1 MAAPRRALARRP
13 AISAVLPISL
23 ILLTALPSPGQE
35 PSQPREAILF
45 MEIPTVVSAAGVAQ
59 PLNEAPAAVSVLSA
73 EDIKSSAA
81 LSIPDLF
88 RLVAGLDYIRVSA
101 SNVGIAARGL
111 NLPGNLA
118 RSRMQV
124 LVDGQSVY
132 EDVLGI
138 IYWHEIPIPLD
149 EIERIEVVKSPAT
162 ALYGDKAF
170 AGLVNIITKSP
181 DQLRGTLVRETV
193 GEAGTT
199 ITDIVHGGGSG
210 PLRYKL
216 SVGYDRT
223 NQFSNPPDDRTGR
236 QLGRADARGHAYV
249 EGRIDET
256 STLSLTLGF
265 DQFDRREVSIPT
277 QTDVQVVSGYTGYA
291 KLNYTR
297 GDLRAQVSYSRFDG
311 DIRADFQVRPY
322 SPVVNILQAQL
333 DYSTRLGASHL
344 VSGGVTYRFLSADS
358 AFFADGGGTQN
369 LGRFYLQDQWSL
381 LKNLTLTTGVGV
393 DFHPEAGVSASPRGV
408 LVFTPWP
415 DHAFRV
421 SVARAF
427 RNPSFIENFLF
438 EPVKTRP
445 GQRGPIATLLGNDRL
460 EPEEMR
466 SYEVG
471 YQGRLN
477 GRVRVWVDFFYNQLE
492 NLIAPV
498 APKLLTVQFE
508 NFGRGDA
515 YGTETGI
522 EARLTSWLTGFANYT
537 YLQRTG
543 AADAMG
549 MASNHKANIGFAASL
564 PHGFSASTTGSYVGV
579 PENSHTGVN
588 AYFLVNVRVAKQ
600 FTVLGT
606 PGELSLEVSNLFDDT
621 HREIKG
627 GDVIDRRTSGTLR
640 LYF

>member
-1 MAAPRRALARRP
+1 VSAPRAALA
-13 AISAVLPISL
+13 AIVLVPVIA
-23 ILLTALPSPGQE
+23 LTAAPSPGQQAVK
-35 PSQPREAILF
+35 PPEAILF
-45 MEIPTVVSAAGVAQ
+45 MEIPTVVSATGVAQ
-59 PLNEAPAAVSVLSA
+59 PLTEAPAAVSVLSA
-73 EDIKSSAA
+73 EDIKNSAA
-81 LSIPDLF
+81 LSIPDLL
-88 RLVAGLDYIRVSA
+88 RLVAGLDYTRVSA

-111 NLPGNLA
+111 NLPGGLA

-124 LVDGQSVY
+124 LVDGLSVY

-162 ALYGDKAF
+162 SLYGDKAF
-170 AGLVNIITKSP
+170 AGLVNIVTKSP
-181 DQLRGTLVRETV
+181 DQLRGTLVRETA

-199 ITDIVHGGGSG
+199 ITDILHGGGSG

-223 NQFSNPPDDRTGR
+223 NQFPNPPDDRTDR

-249 EGRIDET
+249 EGQIDET

-265 DQFDRREVSIPT
+265 DQFDRKEVSVPT
-277 QTDVQVVSGYTGYA
+277 QTDVQVVSGYMGYA
-291 KLNYTR
+291 KLNYSR
-297 GDLRAQVSYSRFDG
+297 SGLSAQVSYNRFDG
-311 DIRADFQVRPY
+311 EISAHFQVQRY
-322 SPVVNILQAQL
+322 FPVVNILQAQL
-333 DYSTRLGASHL
+333 DYTTKLGASHL
-344 VSGGVTYRFLSADS
+344 VSGGVSYRFLSADS
-358 AFFADGGGTQN
+358 AFFANGGGTEN
-369 LGRFYLQDQWSL
+369 LGRFYVQDQWSL

-393 DFHPEAGVSASPRGV
+393 DVHPLAGVSASPRGA

-427 RNPSFIENFLF
+427 RDPSFIESFLF
-438 EPVKTRP
+438 EPIKSRP
-445 GQRGPIATLLGNDRL
+445 GARPAILTLLGNDRL
-460 EPEEMR
+460 DPEEMR

-471 YQGRLN
+471 YQGRLY
-477 GRVRVWVDFFYNQLE
+477 GRVRVWADFFYNQLDK
-492 NLIAPV
+492 LIGVV
-498 APKLLTVQFE
+498 ATGPLTVQFA
-508 NFGRGDA
+508 NSGRGDA

-543 AADAMG
+543 DADTMG
-549 MASNHKANIGFAASL
+549 LASNHKANVGFAASL
-564 PHGFSASTTGSYVGV
+564 PGGFSASATGSYVGV

-588 AYFLVNVRVAKQ
+588 AYFLVNARVANR
-600 FTVLGT
+600 FTVLGRA
-606 PGELSLEVSNLFDDT
+606 GELSLEVTNLFDDT
-621 HREIKG
+621 HREVRG
-627 GDVIDRRTSGTLR
+627 GDVIDRRITGTLR